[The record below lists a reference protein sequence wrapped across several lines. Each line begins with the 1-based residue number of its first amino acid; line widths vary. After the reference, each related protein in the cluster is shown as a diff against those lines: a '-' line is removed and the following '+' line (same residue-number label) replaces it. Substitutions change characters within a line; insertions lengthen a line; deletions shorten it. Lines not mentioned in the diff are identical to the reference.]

1 MIDMHIDWFVL
12 FAQIVN
18 FLILMALLKRFLY
31 GRIIGAMDAREAKIA
46 ATFSEAEQSREK
58 ARENALQYEQSLKEL
73 EQTSAELINRAR
85 TDADAYRRELMEK
98 VREEIDLVQTRWI
111 ETLCSERANI
121 FHQLRRLT
129 GVEVYAIARQVLNDL
144 ADVALEERI
153 AQVLAGRIETLEG
166 EEREKI
172 LSLTAAGE
180 PIRIL
185 SFFTLSPEARRRLD
199 QAIHRSLGPSLA
211 GMYETADDVLS
222 GCELRIDGY
231 KVAWSVKDYLGAL
244 EEKFHLCLYRESKD
258 GKLDPPDGGPYGEGI
273 GEKRGHIV
281 S

>member
-1 MIDMHIDWFVL
+1 MHIDWFVF

-18 FLILMALLKRFLY
+18 FLILLALLKRFLY

-58 ARENALQYEQSLKEL
+58 ARESALRYEQSPEGTGTKLRGAA
-73 EQTSAELINRAR
+73 EQAR
-85 TDADAYRRELMEK
+85 TEADAYRRELMEK
-98 VREEIDLVQTRWI
+98 VREEIDLTQTRWV
-111 ETLCSERANI
+111 ETLCAERANL
-121 FHQLRRLT
+121 FHELRRLT
-129 GVEVYAIARQVLNDL
+129 GVEVYAIARQVLKDL

-153 AQVLAGRIETLEG
+153 AQVLAGRIETMDL

-172 LSLTAAGE
+172 RSLVTAGK

-185 SFFTLSPEARRRLD
+185 SAFVLSPEAKARLD
-199 QAIHRSLGPSLA
+199 QAIHRSLGA
-211 GMYETADDVLS
+211 GLDGVYETADDVLS

-231 KVAWSVKDYLGAL
+231 KVAWSVKDYLDTL
-244 EEKFHLCLYRESKD
+244 EEKFHLCLYRESKE
-258 GKLDPPDGGPYGEGI
+258 GYLDPMDRGTHGERT
-273 GEKRGHIV
+273 EERRDQIV

>member
-1 MIDMHIDWFVL
+1 MHIDWFVF

-18 FLILMALLKRFLY
+18 FLILLALLKRFLY

-73 EQTSAELINRAR
+73 ELTSAELINRAR

-98 VREEIDLVQTRWI
+98 VRQEIDLVQTRWI
-111 ETLCSERANI
+111 ETLCAERANV
-121 FHQLRRLT
+121 FQELRRLT

-166 EEREKI
+166 EEREYFSK
-172 LSLTAAGE
+172 
-180 PIRIL
+180 
-185 SFFTLSPEARRRLD
+185 SFFLRVLVFFALLRLLL
-199 QAIHRSLGPSLA
+199 QLL
-211 GMYETADDVLS
+211 T
-222 GCELRIDGY
+222 
-231 KVAWSVKDYLGAL
+231 SV
-244 EEKFHLCLYRESKD
+244 S
-258 GKLDPPDGGPYGEGI
+258 
-273 GEKRGHIV
+273 
-281 S
+281 